1 VRAPGR
7 ERAARGAGVGRRA
20 RGAVRALRAGVLALT
35 WALGCGSTGSD
46 ALPPAPTA
54 LRVGDRREVE
64 LKFLRFDVSN
74 FEQTLTREDVLALP
88 KQVQERLWLL
98 DLDLSNGPNAPR
110 LLDNA
115 LAAIKKLD
123 PAGLTPASRNLQ
135 RLLKMTPDTADLQ
148 GTSLEQ
154 LIALAPLLGIAPR
167 EVLAG
172 MMGVNVEDTFLS
184 PQVVSETILELV
196 IATHPAAQKRPGPV
210 TAAHPDGLYPVT
222 PGFLPVTLADAASDF
237 ATLSAKFGPYD
248 AGGVKHPG
256 FISGETRA
264 RVLSEDFRMTV
275 RANAN
280 ALPYKGV
287 DLTLGEVASVNS
299 VPSQIRGLFD
309 FDDPNWLRIEGL
321 VEGTPRIESLTFRV
335 VESPQFLPGGQ
346 SPLPGQVG
354 NSPAWQLP
362 PWQLERVL
370 LEGGRRSFQD
380 RDAFL
385 SFTQPGKAE
394 PLVTAEVKK
403 GWQQI
408 NVQANI
414 GAPPAPSYLWD
425 ILLEVAQVR
434 LHDGGIPEG
443 EGAVEFTLKDIP
455 VGTDTDAIQ
464 QTIRDNLQAD
474 PSSLLDVATR
484 LIDSSSGDAD
494 FYYYRV
500 SPGGPPAQQGDWLFF
515 ISEADLPKDEEG
527 TIVRPYGYEKPG
539 FYADEGL
546 TEKLSSKDDIEG
558 DTEHEKVKIKEGDR
572 LFVEG
577 KQGRVFRVDVG
588 GPRGANGR
596 LFSLV
601 RIR

>member
-1 VRAPGR
+1 M
-7 ERAARGAGVGRRA
+7 RAARAAIVA
-20 RGAVRALRAGVLALT
+20 LAL
-35 WALGCGSTGSD
+35 AAGCGSAGGD
-46 ALPPAPTA
+46 EAAKLP
-54 LRVGDRREVE
+54 VGDPLGVGERRNVE

-74 FEQTLTREDVLALP
+74 FEQTMTRKDVLALP

-115 LAAIKKLD
+115 MTAIKNLD
-123 PAGLTPASRNLQ
+123 PAGLSPAARNLQ

-154 LIALAPLLGIAPR
+154 LIALAPLLGISPR

-184 PQVVSETILELV
+184 PQIISETILQLV
-196 IATHPAAQKRPGPV
+196 ISTHPAAQKRPGPV

-237 ATLSAKFGPYD
+237 ATLSAKFGPHD

-264 RVLSEDFRMTV
+264 RVLTDDFKLTV

-287 DLTLGEVASVNS
+287 DLVTCEVASVNS

-321 VEGTPRIESLTFRV
+321 VEGTPLIESLTFRV
-335 VESPQFLPGGQ
+335 VESPQFVPGGR

-354 NSPAWQLP
+354 NSLAWQLP
-362 PWQLERVL
+362 TWQLERVL
-370 LEGGRRSFQD
+370 IEGGRRAFQD
-380 RDAFL
+380 RTTKL
-385 SFTQPGKAE
+385 SFTQPGKTD
-394 PLVTAEVKK
+394 PLVTAQVDK

-408 NVQANI
+408 FVQANI
-414 GAPPAPSYLWD
+414 GSPPPPSYLWD

-443 EGAVEFTLKDIP
+443 EAAVEFTLKDIP
-455 VGTDTDAIQ
+455 VGTDTEAIT
-464 QTIRDNLQAD
+464 QTIRDNLRAD
-474 PSSLLDVATR
+474 PASLLDVATR
-484 LIDSSSGDAD
+484 IIDSSSGDAD
-494 FYYYRV
+494 FYFYRT
-500 SPGGPPAQQGDWLFF
+500 SPGAPPAQQGDWLYFV
-515 ISEADLPKDEEG
+515 SETDLPRDKDG
-527 TIVRPYGYEKPG
+527 TPVRPYDYATPG
-539 FYADEGL
+539 FFADEQL
-546 TEKLSSKDDIEG
+546 SEKRSSKDDVEG
-558 DTEHEKVKIKEGDR
+558 DTEHEKVKIREGDV
-572 LFVEG
+572 LHVEG
-577 KQGRVFRVDVG
+577 KKGRVFRVEVG
-588 GPRGANGR
+588 ARSGINGR
-596 LFSLV
+596 FFSIQRV
-601 RIR
+601 R